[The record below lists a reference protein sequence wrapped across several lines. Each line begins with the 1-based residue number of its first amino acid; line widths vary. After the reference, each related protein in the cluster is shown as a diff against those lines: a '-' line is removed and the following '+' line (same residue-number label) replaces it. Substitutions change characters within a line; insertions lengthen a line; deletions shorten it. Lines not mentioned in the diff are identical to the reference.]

1 MKKITVFIAFL
12 LLVTSCANQS
22 TSRDES
28 ANNPLSG
35 NFSSHDEKSEI
46 LWRNMNLF
54 AEADFSYVEELL
66 PESFTLKSAGDVN
79 VVANGPSEAIEYWN
93 GLHSIFENIT
103 FDSEGRLMTFNLNN
117 GEVWSAYFG
126 TCYADGKFSKN
137 KIAFPLHVWIQWDG
151 DKIIHQVDMLDS
163 KFITDELNASTIE

>member
-1 MKKITVFIAFL
+1 MFL
-12 LLVTSCANQS
+12 VISCGNQ
-22 TSRDES
+22 T
-28 ANNPLSG
+28 NNVDKSEMDPLSG
-35 NFSSHDEKSEI
+35 KFSSHDEKSEI

-54 AEADFSYVEELL
+54 SKADFSYVDEHLTEN
-66 PESFTLKSAGDVN
+66 FTLKSAGDVN

-93 GLHSIFENIT
+93 GIHSIFDNIT

-151 DKIIHQVDMLDS
+151 DKIVHQVDMLDS
-163 KFITDELNASTIE
+163 KFITEEINFGSME